1 MRLWPTSVSLIARIF
16 AVLLPTMLIALV
28 VLLFLYESAR
38 RVTVREDEARRA
50 AEHVA
55 VVSRMLEGADPAERV
70 RIAEE
75 SSTEHFTLRWYPWP
89 PQEDPRAV
97 PAQEMR
103 NQMLGWEPSL
113 RGTDLRL
120 GIQPLGTGREVSGAL
135 QLEDRSWLHFRTQDF
150 SGSWK
155 VALGRVLLTAV
166 PLGALLLLSAL
177 LVRLVLR
184 PLRVL
189 AAASARVGMG
199 EQVILPEQGPRE
211 FRDLVRAYN
220 EMQGRITRMISD
232 RTEALAAVGHDLRT
246 PLARLRLGVDAVH
259 DPEVRGALGRDI
271 SEMEAML
278 SSLLMY
284 FAGDQNPERPQL
296 VDVAVVAAT
305 LVDDL
310 QDRGCTAT
318 YSGPDHLDV
327 CVPQVDFKR
336 ALTNLVDN
344 AYHYGDQ
351 VWVTVSA
358 TGQRIQVCVE
368 DDGPGVPEESL
379 ERIREPFQRLDPARG
394 RNTSGVGLGI
404 PIALRVVQR
413 AGGTLS
419 LGNRPE
425 GGFRAVIDLPRIE
438 AVTAAA

>member
-1 MRLWPTSVSLIARIF
+1 MRVWPSSVSLVARIF

-28 VLLFLYESAR
+28 VLLYLYESAR

-55 VVSRMLEGADPAERV
+55 VVSRMLDGAPATERS

-89 PQEDPRAV
+89 PQDEPRAV
-97 PAQEMR
+97 AAQEMR

-120 GIQPLGTGREVSGAL
+120 SIKPLGTGSEVSGAL

-150 SGSWK
+150 SGSWQ
-155 VALGRVLLTAV
+155 VTLGRILLTAI

-177 LVRLVLR
+177 MVRLVLR
-184 PLRVL
+184 PLRIL

-199 EQVILPEQGPRE
+199 EQIILPEQGPRE

-220 EMQGRITRMISD
+220 DMQRRISRMISD

-246 PLARLRLGVDAVH
+246 PLARLRLGVDAVG
-259 DPEVRGALGRDI
+259 DAEVRSAMSRDI
-271 SEMEAML
+271 SEMESML
-278 SSLLMY
+278 TSLLTY
-284 FAGDQNPERPQL
+284 FAGDQNAERLQL

-310 QDRGCTAT
+310 QDRGCDAT
-318 YSGPDHLDV
+318 YTGPDHLDA
-327 CVPQVDFKR
+327 CVAQLEFKR

-344 AYHYGDQ
+344 AYHYGEK
-351 VWVTVSA
+351 VWVSTA
-358 TGQRIQVCVE
+358 LAGDRIRIRVE
-368 DDGPGVPEESL
+368 DNGPGVPEESL
-379 ERIREPFQRLDPARG
+379 ERILEPFQRLDPARS

-413 AGGTLS
+413 AGGTLT
-419 LGNRPE
+419 LVNRPE
-425 GGFRAVIDLPRIE
+425 GGFCATIELPRPE
-438 AVTAAA
+438 TPPAA